1 MPYKSCVLPGLIAIR
16 WGERPEPADVT
27 AYASEIARATEQEGR
42 PIVALFIMPPDSSAP
57 PEDFRKVQA
66 ARLPAI
72 MANLEFAVAVFEG
85 TGFTTSLK
93 RSALVAILLL
103 SPKRHP
109 IYVRSSVEDALLRDP
124 PKPIRFDAPKAID
137 ELRRRGIVGPAPA
150 SFLSG
155 VA

>member
-1 MPYKSCVLPGLIAIR
+1 MSYKSCVLPGLIAIR
-16 WGERPEPADVT
+16 WGDRPEPADVA
-27 AYASEIARATEQEGR
+27 AYAAEIARAKEREGR
-42 PIVALFIMPPDSSAP
+42 PIVALFVMPPDSGAP

-66 ARLPAI
+66 AQLPTI
-72 MANLEFAVAVFEG
+72 MSNLEFAVAVFEG

-124 PKPIRFDAPKAID
+124 PKPIRFNAHQAIA
-137 ELRRRGIVGPAPA
+137 ELRRNGIVAPA
-150 SFLSG
+150 STSVAPG

>member
-1 MPYKSCVLPGLIAIR
+1 MSYKSCVLPGLIAIR
-16 WGERPEPADVT
+16 WGDRPEPADVT
-27 AYASEIARATEQEGR
+27 AYAREVAEARESEGH
-42 PIVALFIMPPDSSAP
+42 PIVALFIMPPDSGAP

-66 ARLPAI
+66 AQLPTI

-124 PKPIRFDAPKAID
+124 PKPIRFDARKAID
-137 ELRRRGIVGPAPA
+137 ELRRKGVVGPAPA
-150 SFLSG
+150 SFVAG
-155 VA
+155 VP

>member
-1 MPYKSCVLPGLIAIR
+1 MSYKSCVLPGLIAIR
-16 WGERPEPADVT
+16 WGDRPEPADVT
-27 AYASEIARATEQEGR
+27 AYAREIAQAKEHEGR
-42 PIVALFIMPPDSSAP
+42 PIVALFIMPPDSGAP

-66 ARLPAI
+66 TQLPTI

-124 PKPIRFDAPKAID
+124 PKPIRFNAQKAI
-137 ELRRRGIVGPAPA
+137 EVLRRDGIVGPAPA
-150 SFLSG
+150 SFLPG